1 MKVHMDGSEALK
13 ALFRALFP
21 PSEALLVLGS
31 SYSTVKE
38 IFHMEMGWEVEKSQ
52 VFSK

>member
-1 MKVHMDGSEALK
+1 MKVRMDQDGCEALK

-31 SYSTVKE
+31 SFSTAKE
-38 IFHMEMGWEVEKSQ
+38 MFHMEMG
-52 VFSK
+52 

>member
-1 MKVHMDGSEALK
+1 MKVQMDGCEPLK

-31 SYSTVKE
+31 SYTTAE
-38 IFHMEMGWEVEKSQ
+38 EMFHMEMG
-52 VFSK
+52 